1 MTHSMIT
8 SATGRTTR
16 PSTGRITGPI
26 TRLITRLI
34 TGRVTVCSPA
44 RTPIRSAFSLIEVL
58 LATAILLVALL
69 GVAAVFPRVL
79 LTQQNAARSVSSLT
93 QEAEARSALLA
104 RDSTGPEFW
113 FDWASQAA
121 AGDITTQGVVTMPL
135 LTNRTADNPVTGC
148 AQLRADGSWFIPYV
162 SASPRSLYSGTRLTG
177 SLPVPAGGL
186 VLGTILQ
193 GSQVRFNTQVN
204 DPSYDRDMRVVIP
217 LRERLRLDSPSAA
230 YTTGSV
236 WDIAV
241 RRVAP
246 HDFRGN
252 IPADSTAGNLGF
264 DGRVQIAMFV
274 RPLDP
279 RLSIVPGEAANAVK
293 TIRQALYN
301 GVTASGGFDALLPAE
316 KRLPVSAF
324 ADGAGPALDGLFE
337 GRLYSNLMKAFVSP
351 DGLSAQLLR
360 VSAIYGADLALTGV
374 RPTANTQNSPFATL
388 IRLMRTP
395 GQMLVDANGNI
406 HEVAAYR
413 AGDPDNSVRLT
424 KPATAFVLGEVVFS
438 PQKPSRVNVFVVSPG
453 GQ

>member
-1 MTHSMIT
+1 MIHPIVKCVRGRG
-8 SATGRTTR
+8 SA
-16 PSTGRITGPI
+16 SASVGP
-26 TRLITRLI
+26 
-34 TGRVTVCSPA
+34 
-44 RTPIRSAFSLIEVL
+44 AFSLIEVL

-79 LTQQNAARSVSSLT
+79 LTQQDAARSVSSLT
-93 QEAEARSALLA
+93 QEAQARSALLA

-121 AGDITTQGVVTMPL
+121 ASDITDQGGVTMPV
-135 LTNRTADNPVTGC
+135 LTNRTADNLVTGC
-148 AQLRADGSWFIPYV
+148 AQLPADGSWLIPNV
-162 SASPRSLYSGTRLTG
+162 SAAPRSLYSGTRLAG
-177 SLPVPAGGL
+177 NLLVPSGGV

-193 GSQVRFNTQVN
+193 GSQVRFNTPNN
-204 DPSYDRDMRVVIP
+204 DPSYDRDMRVVIS
-217 LRERLRLDSPSAA
+217 LRERLRLDNPGAA

-236 WDIAV
+236 WDVAV

-246 HDFRGN
+246 RNFRGN
-252 IPADSTAGNLGF
+252 PLADSSAGNLGF

-279 RLSIVPGEAANAVK
+279 RLSIVPGESPTAVK

-301 GVTASGGFDALLPAE
+301 GVTANGGFEALAPADR
-316 KRLPVSAF
+316 RLPVSAV
-324 ADGAGPALDGLFE
+324 DGVGPSLDGLFN
-337 GRLYSNLMKAFVSP
+337 GRVYSNLMKAFVSP
-351 DGLSAQLLR
+351 DVGSSQLLR
-360 VSAIYGADLALTGV
+360 VSAIYGADLAATGGV
-374 RPTANTQNSPFATL
+374 ALPTANTQNSPFATL
-388 IRLMRTP
+388 VRLMRTP
-395 GQMLVDANGNI
+395 GQMLIDGSGNL

-413 AGDPDNSVRLT
+413 PGDPENSVRLT